1 MNGVNFV
8 DRGRRLQSNHE
19 SLPREPIQRKA
30 DHPKCVAVEERSYS
44 FQKRRSRKNHDSI
57 GSDPWDTFN
66 VFENLSNFKR
76 SAPGYINETIHSA

>member
-19 SLPREPIQRKA
+19 SLPLEPIQRKA

-44 FQKRRSRKNHDSI
+44 SGRGKYVKMKQTLTDSF
-57 GSDPWDTFN
+57 SAVSEP
-66 VFENLSNFKR
+66 NFI
-76 SAPGYINETIHSA
+76 ANE